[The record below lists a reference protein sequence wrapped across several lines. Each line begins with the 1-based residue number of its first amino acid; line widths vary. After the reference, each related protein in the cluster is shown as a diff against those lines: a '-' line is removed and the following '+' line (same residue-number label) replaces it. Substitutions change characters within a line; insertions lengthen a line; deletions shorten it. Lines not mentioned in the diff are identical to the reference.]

1 MIYYTHM
8 DSKIQKE
15 VGKKIKAVRE
25 KNDLTQAEV
34 ATKADM
40 NVNYYARIE
49 RGEENPSLDILQRI
63 IKALKVKSSEILP
76 F

>member
-1 MIYYTHM
+1 M
-8 DSKIQKE
+8 DTKIRKELGSKL
-15 VGKKIKAVRE
+15 KATRE
-25 KNDLTQAEV
+25 KENLTQVEV
-34 ATKADM
+34 ATKADI

-63 IKALKVKSSEILP
+63 IKALKAKSSDILP